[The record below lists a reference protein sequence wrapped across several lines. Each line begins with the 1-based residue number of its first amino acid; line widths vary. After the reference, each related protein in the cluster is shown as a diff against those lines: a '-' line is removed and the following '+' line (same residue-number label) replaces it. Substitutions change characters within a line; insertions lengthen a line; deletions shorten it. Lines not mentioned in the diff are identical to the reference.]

1 MIFLFKEVI
10 FSGSIDSFV
19 FGGDFTF
26 QSRGDFSLFFSNDF
40 CYFRFAFALNG
51 SRGGREEEWKCLQL
65 CAGQRATPRIVVSND
80 SFEIEVRLLR
90 LQIWSNYS
98 DLTRPHLKR

>member
-1 MIFLFKEVI
+1 MKVWKMIFLFKEVF

-26 QSRGDFSLFFSNDF
+26 QSRGDFSLFFSGNF

-51 SRGGREEEWKCLQL
+51 SWGGREQGWNCLQFS
-65 CAGQRATPRIVVSND
+65 AGQRATPRIDVSNQ
-80 SFEIEVRLLR
+80 FF
-90 LQIWSNYS
+90 
-98 DLTRPHLKR
+98 